1 MIKIEDIYKEL
12 EVPQNIIEHMKV
24 VAVLCKKIA
33 DMLIA
38 KGKKIDK
45 KLLIQAALLHDC
57 LKIHDNHE
65 ETMAEFLRKKGQPKL
80 ANLIAKHGFFSID
93 ELKTLEE
100 KILYYADKRVAGNKI
115 VSLDKRFSEWKRLY
129 KNESKMDAKHVAETE
144 KKVKDLEKMLLNCR
158 NH

>member
-12 EVPQNIIEHMKV
+12 GVPQNIIEHMKV

-38 KGKKIDK
+38 RGEKIDK
-45 KLLIQAALLHDC
+45 KLLIKAALLHDC

-65 ETMAEFLRKKGQPKL
+65 EKMAEFLKKKGQPKL

-100 KILYYADKRVAGNKI
+100 KILYYADKRVEKNKI
-115 VSLDKRFSEWKRLY
+115 VSLAERFKEGRKKYNY
-129 KNESKMDAKHVAETE
+129 KKEEE
-144 KKVKDLEKMLLNCR
+144 KYILEIENKINALEKTLFS
-158 NH
+158 